1 MRKPLFLIPLFVFI
15 STVCAIAQPAAEPY
29 GPQALTI
36 LDARKFHWTPDGNAY
51 LNFQGGELIQTEVKT
66 GQTTTL
72 VTKQQITPAGA
83 SEPLRVLAFDY
94 LPAQKKVLIYTNAKR
109 VWRYATR
116 GDYYLLDLNNN
127 SLKKLGQSLP
137 ESSLM
142 FAKVSPDGSQAAYV
156 SKHNL
161 YTEDLKSGAIKPLTT
176 DGTDRLING
185 TFDWVYE
192 EELDCRDGFRWSP
205 DSKRIAFWTVDAR
218 KIRNFLMI
226 NNTDSTYSFNVP
238 VEYPKAGE
246 KPSPTF
252 VKTVE
257 VATGKITPI
266 QIPGEPDN
274 NLLPRMEWIPG
285 SSELLIQQLN
295 RRQQESTLYVADGA
309 TGTAKVINKETDEAW
324 VDVRSNWSESEVT
337 NWYWLSGNKEF
348 LYMSEKGGWRQL
360 YKVTKEGKE
369 TLLSKEPF
377 DIINIY
383 TVDEKNGYV
392 YFAASPTNAT
402 QQYLYRLKL
411 NGKGTAERLT
421 PAKYAGTNDYEIS
434 PNGLW
439 ASHSFS
445 SANFQPVSGLITLH
459 THKPVAGKPE
469 PELKAGRMNVEFFQV
484 KTSEGTVMDGWMVK
498 PTNFDSTKKYPVV
511 FYVYGEPASATVV
524 DRFGTGYNR
533 LFQGSMADKGYVYI
547 SLDNRGTPA
556 PKGRAW
562 RKAIYRNNGI
572 VNTKDQGLATQEIIK
587 WPFIDKDRVAIWGWS
602 GGGMSTLNALM
613 QYPEVYQTGI
623 AIAAISDLHLYDN
636 VYEERYMGIPSEAQA
651 DYAKGSPI
659 SHVQN
664 LKGNLLYIHGTGDD
678 NVHYQNAEVL
688 INHLIKAGK
697 LFSLMIY
704 PNRSHSISEGQ
715 GTSQHLSKTYTDF
728 LLKNCPPGAK

>member
-1 MRKPLFLIPLFVFI
+1 MRKQSFLIPLIILLV
-15 STVCAIAQPAAEPY
+15 SVVSLAQPSTEPY

-36 LDARKFHWTPDGNAY
+36 LDARKFHWSPDGNAY
-51 LNFQGGELIQTEVKT
+51 WQFQSGELVQVDVKT
-66 GQTTTL
+66 GTKTTL
-72 VTKQQITPAGA
+72 IKKEQLIPQGA
-83 SEPLRVLAFDY
+83 TQPIRVLAFDY
-94 LPAQKKVLIYTNAKR
+94 LPTLKKAVLYTNAKR
-109 VWRYATR
+109 VWRYPTR
-116 GDYYLLDLNNN
+116 GDYYVLDLASN
-127 SLKKLGQSLP
+127 SLKKLGASRP

-142 FAKVSPDGSQAAYV
+142 FAKLSPNGTQAAYV
-156 SKHNL
+156 SGHNL
-161 YTEDLKSGAIKPLTT
+161 YVEDLSTGTAKALTT

-205 DSKRIAFWTVDAR
+205 DGKYIAFWTVDAR

-285 SSELLIQQLN
+285 SQELLIQQLN
-295 RRQQESTLYVADGA
+295 RRQQVSTLYVANGA
-309 TGTAKVINKETDEAW
+309 TGTAKAINTEKDDAW
-324 VDVRSNWSESEVT
+324 VDVRSNWAESEVT
-337 NWYWLSGNKEF
+337 NWYWLAGNKEF
-348 LYMSEKGGWRQL
+348 LYLSEKGGWRQL
-360 YKVTKEGKE
+360 YRVTKEGKE
-369 TLLSKEPF
+369 MLVSAEPY
-377 DIINIY
+377 DIIKIY
-383 TVDEKNGYV
+383 TVDEKNGWV
-392 YFAASPTNAT
+392 YFSASPTNAT

-411 NGKGTAERLT
+411 NGKGKAERLT
-421 PAKYAGTNDYEIS
+421 PATYAGTNDYEIS

-439 ASHSFS
+439 AQHDFS
-445 SANFQPVSGLITLH
+445 SANTQPTQSFISLPS
-459 THKPVAGKPE
+459 HKAADGKSL
-469 PELKAGRMNVEFFQV
+469 PELKPGRMKVEFFQV
-484 KTSEGTVMDGWMVK
+484 KTAEGTVMDGWMVK
-498 PTNFDSTKKYPVV
+498 PTNFDSTKRYPVV
-511 FYVYGEPASATVV
+511 FYVYGEPASATVT
-524 DRFGTGYNR
+524 DQFGVGYNR
-533 LFQGSMADKGYVYI
+533 LFQGSMADKGYIYI

-556 PKGRAW
+556 PKGREW

-572 VNTKDQGLATQEIIK
+572 INAKDQALATQEIIK
-587 WPFIDKDRVAIWGWS
+587 WPFVDKDRIAIWGWS

-613 QYPEVYQTGI
+613 QYPDVYQTGI
-623 AIAAISDLHLYDN
+623 AIAAISNLHLYDN
-636 VYEERYMGIPSEAQA
+636 IYEERYMGIPAEAEA
-651 DYAKGSPI
+651 DYLKGSPI
-659 SHVQN
+659 SHVKN

-688 INHLIKAGK
+688 INELIKAGK

-704 PNRSHSISEGQ
+704 PNRTHSISEGQ

-728 LLKNCPPGAK
+728 LLKNCPPGAR